1 MFTSSLILVG
11 ISMFLNG
18 FLPIIDENDNNEIVV
33 MNVISGILVTIF
45 ACFGILTSTDTATLL
60 EYASLLLFSITN
72 LYISAVGIWD
82 LRETSLGWFALMIA
96 IISMALGVYYMLN
109 ANFMFGV
116 LWLIWSLIF
125 VSYFVS
131 RGVDVLHTASNY
143 VILIEGA
150 VFLVAVG
157 ILIFTGVLI
166 I

>member
-1 MFTSSLILVG
+1 MFTISLILVG

-33 MNVISGILVTIF
+33 MNVISGILVTVF
-45 ACFGILTSTDTATLL
+45 ACFGILSAVDTATML
-60 EYASLLLFSITN
+60 EYASLLLFSVTN

-82 LRETSLGWFALMIA
+82 LRETSLGWFALIIA
-96 IISMALGVYYMLN
+96 IISMALGVYYMMN
-109 ANFMFGV
+109 ANFMFGA

-131 RGVDVLHTASNY
+131 RGLDVLHTLSNY
-143 VILIEGA
+143 VILIIGA
-150 VFLVAVG
+150 LCLVAVG